1 MFRGIYQGDA
11 NNIKTA
17 IFGACYDT
25 DGSLT
30 REAQNGYLLPR
41 VVAIAAPPAIAV
53 PELVVL
59 TEEERQSKYSEIY
72 QLAEEL
78 CRSTVVLPEKE
89 KEIQAL
95 QMQVDDAML
104 QKKEL
109 ERQVEEDKTRV
120 AALEEALAEKEKE
133 SVVVPNGSDGVTEE
147 EKERWSRGERE
158 GEV

>member
-1 MFRGIYQGDA
+1 M
-11 NNIKTA
+11 
-17 IFGACYDT
+17 
-25 DGSLT
+25 S
-30 REAQNGYLLPR
+30 
-41 VVAIAAPPAIAV
+41 
-53 PELVVL
+53 
-59 TEEERQSKYSEIY
+59 Y
-72 QLAEEL
+72 QLE
-78 CRSTVVLPEKE
+78 EKE

-95 QMQVDDAML
+95 QTQVDDAML

-133 SVVVPNGSDGVTEE
+133 SVVAPSGNEGVTEE